1 MLAEQR
7 FSSGVMTNGAAP
19 GVTPAAGV
27 MLAETEAS
35 PVALTPP
42 APTEPQSRRRQS
54 QQQLAQLEEV
64 AQMLNGLAAADASF
78 QQAMVGAGLIEAYLA
93 ECHARYAAAE
103 AAVEARHRAMIE
115 ALTATEMLAAAN
127 LQARAAY
134 SAFRQVARTLVTSS
148 AGQAAFKLD
157 EATPTNRAAFVRMAT
172 AALTTAQEAPYAS
185 LLQGATFGPERIT
198 ATLATLDVLT
208 AAATAQSAAQ
218 HRALLAT
225 QTRDAAMHEL
235 GIVARQ
241 IKVEVRTLL
250 RRNPQL
256 APPIGFAH

>member
-7 FSSGVMTNGAAP
+7 FASSVMINGVAPEVAP
-19 GVTPAAGV
+19 GVGVMPAAI
-27 MLAETEAS
+27 EAL
-35 PVALTPP
+35 PGAPP
-42 APTEPQSRRRQS
+42 TPTEPHLRRRQS
-54 QQQLAQLEEV
+54 QKQLAQLEEV

-78 QQAMVGAGLIEAYLA
+78 QQAMAGAGLIEAYLT

-148 AGQAAFKLD
+148 AGQAALKLD
-157 EATPTNRAAFVRMAT
+157 EAPPANRATFVRMAT
-172 AALTTAQEAPYAS
+172 AALTTAQGAPYAA
-185 LLQGATFGPERIT
+185 LLQGATFGPERIA
-198 ATLATLDVLT
+198 ATLATLEALT
-208 AAATAQSAAQ
+208 AAATAQVAAQ

-225 QTRDAAMHEL
+225 QTRDAALRAL
-235 GIVARQ
+235 GTVARQ
-241 IKVEVRTLL
+241 IKVEVHTLL

-256 APPIGFAH
+256 APPAGFAH